1 MAAGCHRGSSPEAP
15 RAVAAAPAAPGPF
28 TVSQAGVG
36 AWTDF
41 TLGDAVTEERRLAA
55 GLPKGLT
62 VDFRY
67 PGDRAG
73 IEEGYYGIFDGDT
86 EVAQVWQVEDR
97 LEFRA
102 FDPRWVTP
110 SGVRTTDP
118 IAAVLVALPDLSC
131 VFTHEIRCRSA
142 KEPGVSFV
150 VDTGG
155 YLGPRGE
162 VDVRRIGDRTIV
174 ELTR

>member
-1 MAAGCHRGSSPEAP
+1 MAAGCYRGSSPEAP

-41 TLGDAVTEERRLAA
+41 SPGEDVAVEQRIAA
-55 GLPKGLT
+55 ALPKGLT
-62 VDFRY
+62 VDFRVTEIREDVEEAY
-67 PGDRAG
+67 FG
-73 IEEGYYGIFDGDT
+73 ILDGEA
-86 EVAQVWQVEDR
+86 EVAQVWRLDDR

-102 FDPRWVTP
+102 HDPRWVTP
-110 SGVRTTDP
+110 SGVRASDP
-118 IAAVLVALPDLSC
+118 VAAALVALPDLAC
-131 VFTHEIRCRSA
+131 VFTEELRCRSA

-150 VDTGG
+150 VDSDG
-155 YLGPRGE
+155 YQGPHG
-162 VDVRRIGDRTIV
+162 DVHARQLGDRTIV